1 MSKKASPTA
10 IGIFVFVGL
19 ILGVGGLLM
28 FTSSRLFT
36 KTGKFI
42 VYFENTL
49 SGLNEGAPV
58 KFRGVTIGSVS
69 RVMIRFNQATND
81 LAMPVIIELQDDL
94 IRKRL
99 EGATVYQG
107 MHTLSDEVKNGLR
120 AKLETESLVT
130 GVLYVELELE
140 DSPSPLVYHQLK
152 QVYVEI
158 PSQPTEIQKMLQN
171 LAKLDLTDLQQKLS
185 GLLAKAD
192 KILDQLKL
200 GEITGDLT
208 NLLVSANRVVTTP
221 DLTNAFTNLKEALDQ
236 YRLLGVKVNNPID
249 PLADGLTNAV
259 ENLNRTL
266 VQARGGMQN
275 FRDLLAADSSLRN
288 ELSVALDQITEA
300 ATSVSALGDYVHN
313 HPNSLLMG
321 RKPVAEKRP

>member
-49 SGLNEGAPV
+49 SGLNEGAAV

-236 YRLLGVKVNNPID
+236 YRLLGVKVNNRID

>member
-266 VQARGGMQN
+266 VQARSGMQN

>member
-130 GVLYVELELE
+130 GVLYVELEVE
-140 DSPSPLVYHQLK
+140 DSPSPLVYHQRK

-236 YRLLGVKVNNPID
+236 YRLLGVKVNNRID